1 MRHPYENF
9 YKAHLGALALAVLL
23 AVLGLFKLDHQWI
36 ILLMFYVLAA
46 SFLFEALIEL
56 KTQNMLNA
64 IIQLLRVLIIF
75 LFTTILY
82 F

>member
-9 YKAHLGALALAVLL
+9 YKAQLGALALAVLL

>member
-9 YKAHLGALALAVLL
+9 YKAQLGTLAFAVLL
-23 AVLGLFKLDHQWI
+23 AVLGLFKLEHQWI